1 MTSNKKTG
9 RALEDVKVN
18 VKIRLSVLWV
28 ALMFFYI
35 YNDILT
41 HIRGDII
48 EEILSGEMGGMP
60 ITQTFLF
67 GAAVL
72 MAIPSFMVF
81 LSLALPAR
89 ANRWTNIIV
98 GIFQAVV
105 LLATQLVPGETW
117 AHWRLYEI
125 LEAVFIA
132 LIVWTAW
139 RWPKHE
145 A

>member
-1 MTSNKKTG
+1 MNSNKKTG

-18 VKIRLSVLWV
+18 VKIKLSGLWV
-28 ALMFFYI
+28 ALMFFYL
-35 YNDILT
+35 YNDVLSFF
-41 HIRGDII
+41 RRDIV
-48 EEILSGEMGGMP
+48 EEVLSGEMGGMQV
-60 ITQTFLF
+60 TQTFLV

-81 LSLALPAR
+81 LSLALPAK

-98 GIFQAVV
+98 GIFHAIV
-105 LLATQLVPGETW
+105 LLATLLVPGETW
-117 AHWRLYEI
+117 AHYALYMI

-132 LIVWTAW
+132 LIVWHAW
-139 RWPKHE
+139 KWPRQE